1 MSESVLGG
9 AVDGAV
15 GGMVTAGGGTGGSH
29 PDRLYRA
36 CGMLVPPPPS
46 PLWTQ
51 PVRATV
57 DVPPV
62 VEPRP
67 RL

>member
-1 MSESVLGG
+1 VSGSVLGG

-15 GGMVTAGGGTGGSH
+15 GGMVTVGGGTGGSH
-29 PDRLYRA
+29 PDRLYPGLWDA
-36 CGMLVPPPPS
+36 GATASS

-62 VEPRP
+62 VEPR
-67 RL
+67 L